1 MSSFKSNI
9 PKSYIIAA
17 FNQVNNYLTAMNY
30 MPDLPEISPDDY
42 KAEVFFGGEG
52 DWDQVADVTK
62 FNSVMTVLADNISVQ
77 TFRMQ
82 RQNVASTY
90 VERIKD
96 PSEVTGSLYGYDAL
110 FEQAAPELL

>member
-1 MSSFKSNI
+1 MSSFKTNI

-30 MPDLPEISPDDY
+30 MPDLPEISPEECS
-42 KAEVFFGGEG
+42 AQVIFGGEG
-52 DWDQVADVTK
+52 DWDPEVDARK
-62 FNSVMTVLADNISVQ
+62 FNETTLPLAERVSIQ
-77 TFRMQ
+77 TFRMNRKQ
-82 RQNVASTY
+82 VPSVF

-96 PSEVTGSLYGYDAL
+96 PSEVTGTLYGYDDL

>member
-1 MSSFKSNI
+1 MTFKSNI
-9 PKSYIIAA
+9 PKSYLISA

-30 MPDLPEISPDDY
+30 MPDLPDISPDDY

-52 DWDQVADVTK
+52 AWDPDVDVAK
-62 FNSVMTVLADNISVQ
+62 FNAVMTALADSLSIQ
-77 TFRMQ
+77 AFRMQ
-82 RQNVASTY
+82 RQGMASTF

>member
-9 PKSYIIAA
+9 PKSYIISA

-30 MPDLPEISPDDY
+30 MPDLPEISPEDY
-42 KAEVFFGGEG
+42 RAEVFFGGEG
-52 DWDQVADVTK
+52 DWDPLVDVPK
-62 FNSVMTVLADNISVQ
+62 FNAVMTALADNVSVQ
-77 TFRMQ
+77 TFRMK
-82 RQNVASTY
+82 RQNIASVF

>member
-1 MSSFKSNI
+1 MQSFKRNI
-9 PKSYIIAA
+9 PKSYVIAA

-30 MPDLPEISPDDY
+30 MPDLPEISPEDCS
-42 KAEVFFGGEG
+42 AVVIFGGDR
-52 DWDQVADVTK
+52 DWDQELDVK
-62 FNSVMTVLADNISVQ
+62 VFNDAMTVLADRVSVQ

-82 RQNVASTY
+82 RKQVASTF

-96 PSEVTGSLYGYDAL
+96 PSEVTGTLYGYDAL

>member
-1 MSSFKSNI
+1 MSSFKTNI

-30 MPDLPEISPDDY
+30 MPDLPEIFPEGY
-42 KAEVFFGGEG
+42 GAEVFFGGDD
-52 DWDQVADVTK
+52 DWHPEVDVEV
-62 FNSVMTVLADNISVQ
+62 FNRIMTELADKISAQ
-77 TFRMQ
+77 IFIMKRKGIQNTF
-82 RQNVASTY
+82 

-96 PSEVTGSLYGYDAL
+96 PSETTGSLFGYDAL